1 MKYGSIILLIAA
13 ACARDTTSPALR
25 SACTTVHPS
34 DAVSGPIANDAPGR
48 EAREELLGDTA
59 ALSELLSDTA
69 GFSLR
74 QRTLEDFSR
83 HFVSLAQSDR
93 PLLTDAPN
101 SNILDSLMADT
112 EGTRLWRNLRLSRS
126 SRRKG
131 PVEVGAYLIPLQ
143 YDSNEGYSTGV
154 LVDGSLGIFGG
165 AKEFMWNWSQ
175 GREQVAGWGL
185 LASGQNCQERGLVL
199 ASWTDAGFFGNSHG
213 DAAGYLTVEGL
224 RGGAYANSSRGS

>member
-1 MKYGSIILLIAA
+1 M
-13 ACARDTTSPALR
+13 
-25 SACTTVHPS
+25 
-34 DAVSGPIANDAPGR
+34 
-48 EAREELLGDTA
+48 
-59 ALSELLSDTA
+59 ALSELPSDTA

-93 PLLTDAPN
+93 PLPTDAPN

-165 AKEFMWNWSQ
+165 AKEFMSNGNQ
-175 GREQVAGWGL
+175 GKRTSSWLRLIGERAKLPGTRAGLG
-185 LASGQNCQERGLVL
+185 VV
-199 ASWTDAGFFGNSHG
+199 DAGFFGDSHG
-213 DAAGYLTVEGL
+213 DAGGYLTVDGL
-224 RGGAYANSSRGS
+224 GGGAYANSSCGS